1 MSHETPNPPQDCHKG
16 DIFILFLI
24 FFSIEMCVPFLDVV
38 SSLSFCNCPDK
49 SSSPSSSSSSSLLL
63 LLLLLLLILLL
74 LLLLLMFGYHE
85 M

>member
-16 DIFILFLI
+16 DIFILFPI
-24 FFSIEMCVPFLDVV
+24 FFSIEICGPFLDVV

-49 SSSPSSSSSSSLLL
+49 TSSSLL